1 MNTDFDFSSL
11 LSYLLLRP
19 REEERRPLN
28 LVVIAA
34 DRTKAETN
42 WELSAKRPVA
52 ISVLVTS
59 SHSLASHAND
69 CRGRS
74 ATPVAQR
81 QRNGPLLFAAKD
93 GALCLPRWRRGFRR
107 ICLPRFVR
115 LQPRTPDWR

>member
-11 LSYLLLRP
+11 LSYLLLQS

-42 WELSAKRPVA
+42 WELSAKIECRRPVA

-59 SHSLASHAND
+59 SHSLASDAND

-74 ATPVAQR
+74 VTPVAQR
-81 QRNGPLLFAAKD
+81 
-93 GALCLPRWRRGFRR
+93 
-107 ICLPRFVR
+107 
-115 LQPRTPDWR
+115 